1 MFEKKARLRKYIVKN
16 GFIMSKVNKLF
27 EQLHRVPQIP
37 EVVRILINQF
47 NDPDTEI
54 KDIARNV
61 EKEQIISLKVLR
73 LVNSA
78 YFSLPKKID
87 SIEEAVIML
96 GLNQLKTLIIASG
109 IVSTIPE
116 IEGFNIKN
124 FWLVSFCTATY
135 AKWLAT
141 KSHCDENIAFTAG
154 LISGLGTILIHLGQ
168 PKEAAEVELHIKEGH
183 FRPFVEKMRL
193 GYTSQDVTAELC
205 RQWNFSDDLITSVA
219 QCGEPMLADPASKTA
234 CAVFIARYLSTCKYS
249 NMLENEIFETM
260 PVEITEQL
268 GLPDAFFKENLS
280 ETLALESGLDG
291 LLN

>member
-1 MFEKKARLRKYIVKN
+1 
-16 GFIMSKVNKLF
+16 MSNVNKLF
-27 EQLHRVPQIP
+27 EQLHKVPQIP

-96 GLNQLKTLIIASG
+96 GLNQIKILIIASG
-109 IVSTIPE
+109 IVSTVPE
-116 IEGFNIKN
+116 IEGFNIKQ
-124 FWLVSFCTATY
+124 FWLDSFCTATY

-141 KSHCDENIAFTAG
+141 QAHCDENIAFTAG

-168 PKEAAEVELHIKEGH
+168 PKEAADIELHIKEGH
-183 FRPFVEKMRL
+183 SRPFLEKMRL
-193 GYTSQDVTAELC
+193 GYTTQDVTAELC
-205 RQWNFSDDLITSVA
+205 RQWNFSDELVTSVA
-219 QCGEPMLADPASKTA
+219 QCGEPMLAKSVSKIA
-234 CAVFIARYLSTCKYS
+234 CAVFIARYLSTCKYT
-249 NMLENEIFETM
+249 NMLENEIFQTI
-260 PVEITEQL
+260 PVDIAEQL
-268 GLPDAFFKENLS
+268 GLPDAFFREHLA

>member
-1 MFEKKARLRKYIVKN
+1 
-16 GFIMSKVNKLF
+16 MSKIDKLF
-27 EQLHRVPQIP
+27 GQLHKVPQIP

-61 EKEQIISLKVLR
+61 EKEQVISLKVLR

-96 GLNQLKTLIIASG
+96 GLNQLKTLVIASG

-116 IEGFNIKN
+116 IDGFNLKQ
-124 FWLVSFCTATY
+124 FWLDSFCTATY

-141 KSHCDENIAFTAG
+141 KAHCDENLAFTVG
-154 LISGLGTILIHLGQ
+154 LFSGLGTILIQLGQ
-168 PKEAAEVELHIKEGH
+168 PKEAAEIDLRIREGH

-193 GYTSQDVTAELC
+193 GYTTEDVTAELC
-205 RQWNFSDDLITSVA
+205 RQWNFSDDLITAVV
-219 QCGEPMLADPASKTA
+219 QCGEPMLANPASKIA

-249 NMLENEIFETM
+249 NMLENEIFQTM

-268 GLPDAFFKENLS
+268 GLPMTFFKENLT

-291 LLN
+291 LLD

>member
-1 MFEKKARLRKYIVKN
+1 
-16 GFIMSKVNKLF
+16 MSQINKLF
-27 EQLHRVPQIP
+27 EQLHKVPQIP
-37 EVVRILINQF
+37 EVVRILINQLY
-47 NDPDTEI
+47 DPDVNI
-54 KDIARNV
+54 KDIAKNV
-61 EKEQIISLKVLR
+61 EKEQVISLKILR

-96 GLNQLKTLIIASG
+96 GLNQIKILIIASG
-109 IVSTIPE
+109 IVSTVPE
-116 IEGFNIKN
+116 IEGFNIKQ
-124 FWLVSFCTATY
+124 FWLDSFCTATY

-141 KSHCDENIAFTAG
+141 QAHCDENIAFTAG

-168 PKEAAEVELHIKEGH
+168 ANEAAEIEQHVKEGH
-183 FRPFVEKMRL
+183 SRPFIEKMRL

-249 NMLENEIFETM
+249 NMLENEIFQTM

-268 GLPDAFFKENLS
+268 GLSYAFFKENLS